1 MNKSFERF
9 FYSKCDAAK
18 VEIRQVCQ
26 DHPDLRERKFW
37 LNTLSHTML
46 AYIDGARA
54 AGAIT
59 ANDRD
64 FYQLEVYGL
73 LEDLEE
79 LI

>member
-18 VEIRQVCQ
+18 VEIRNVCQ
-26 DHPDLRERKFW
+26 EHPDLSERKSW
-37 LNTLSHTML
+37 LNALRETMM

-59 ANDRD
+59 DNDRSS
-64 FYQLEVYGL
+64 YQLEVYGL
-73 LEDLEE
+73 LDDLEE